1 MSHPNRLI
9 NESSP
14 YLLQHAYNPVDW
26 YPWSEEALTK
36 SKVENKPILL
46 SIGYSAC
53 HWCHVMA
60 HESFENEKIAELMNL
75 YFVCIKVD
83 REERPDLDSIYMKAV
98 QVTTGSGGWPLTAFL
113 TPDGKPFYGGTY
125 FPPEDRHGIPGFP
138 KLLKSVADA
147 YINSR
152 PEIDKHSEKLTE
164 HVAKMMNNTGQIN
177 TISESTLK
185 VAFDSFYSEFDH
197 EFGGFGAHP
206 KFPQPIN
213 FEFSLRHHVRFKDEN
228 SLRVVEESLIHMANG
243 GIYDQIGGGFH
254 RYSTDEK
261 WLVPHFEKMLY
272 DNALLTSLY
281 IHVYEKTKN
290 RFYLDIAED
299 TLSYV
304 KREMLDIN
312 GSFYSSQD
320 ADSEG
325 IEGKFFVWNCEEII
339 EELGEKEGQI
349 FNEIYGVTK
358 KGNFEG
364 KSILTKS
371 NSYQSIPFED
381 NPEFDKN
388 INLSK
393 EKLLALRN
401 TRIPPET
408 DKKII
413 TSWNALMMKSFAEA
427 AIVTK
432 NGEYLRIAQLNADFL
447 TDKLYKSSILYRTY
461 QNDEPKITGFLEDYS
476 FLIDALLKLHEASFE
491 SKWLK
496 IAVGLC
502 YEMVDLFWDDST
514 GILYDTSNT
523 HENLVIRPS
532 EWTDNAIPSGTS
544 LAVEVLLKFSIILDE
559 QLFRDIATR
568 ILASMI
574 KLVEQFPSASGQW
587 LNAIDFYTSNHPE
600 ITIVGSKSNKNT
612 QSLLNQVYKTYI
624 PNKILIGLNKEKN
637 SISNL
642 AFTKYKQAI
651 ANQPTAYL
659 CQNYECDLPTNDP
672 EILSKQLLDIK

>member
-26 YPWSEEALTK
+26 YPWGEEALTK

-152 PEIDKHSEKLTE
+152 SEIDKHSEKLTE

-228 SLRVVEESLIHMANG
+228 SLRVVEESLINMANG

-272 DNALLTSLY
+272 DNALLSSLY

-325 IEGKFFVWNCEEII
+325 IEGKFFVWDCEEII

-393 EKLLALRN
+393 EKLLAVRN

-413 TSWNALMMKSFAEA
+413 TSWNALMMKSFSEA
-427 AIVTK
+427 AIVTQ
-432 NGEYLRIAQLNADFL
+432 NSEYLKIAQLNATFL

-461 QNDEPKITGFLEDYS
+461 QNGEPKITGFLEDYS
-476 FLIDALLKLHEASFE
+476 FLIDALLKMHEASFE
-491 SKWLK
+491 SKWLE

-502 YEMVDLFWDDST
+502 YEMVDLFWDDRA

-532 EWTDNAIPSGTS
+532 EWTDNAIPAGAS

-559 QLFRDIATR
+559 QLFRDIASR

-600 ITIVGSKSNKNT
+600 ITIVGSKSNKDT
-612 QSLLNQVYKTYI
+612 QNLLNQVYKTYI
-624 PNKILIGLNKEKN
+624 PNKILIGLNKEQN

>member
-1 MSHPNRLI
+1 MPPNRLI
-9 NESSP
+9 HESSP

-26 YPWSEEALTK
+26 YPWGQEALTK
-36 SKVENKPILL
+36 SKMENKPILL

-60 HESFENEKIAELMNL
+60 HESFENENIAALMNS

-83 REERPDLDSIYMKAV
+83 REERPDLDSIYMKAI
-98 QVTTGSGGWPLTAFL
+98 QATTGAGGWPLTAFL
-113 TPDGKPFYGGTY
+113 TPECKPFYGGTY
-125 FPPEDRHGIPGFP
+125 FPPENRHGISGFP
-138 KLLKSVADA
+138 KILQSVAEA
-147 YINSR
+147 YSKSSSEINQ
-152 PEIDKHSEKLTE
+152 HSEKLTE
-164 HVAKMMNNTGQIN
+164 HVSKMMNGPKQISP
-177 TISESTLK
+177 ILESTLK
-185 VAFDSFYSEFDH
+185 IAFDSFYSEFDH
-197 EFGGFGAHP
+197 EFGGFGTHP
-206 KFPQPIN
+206 KFPQPVN
-213 FEFSLRHHVRFKDEN
+213 FEFALRHHIRFNDQN
-228 SLRVVEESLIHMANG
+228 SLRVVEESLINMANG
-243 GIYDQIGGGFH
+243 GIYDQLGGGFH

-272 DNALLTSLY
+272 DNALLASLY
-281 IHVYEKTKN
+281 IHAYETTNN
-290 RFYLDIAED
+290 RFYLDIAEE

-304 KREMLDIN
+304 KREMLDPN

-325 IEGKFFVWNCEEII
+325 IEGKFFVWGPEEII
-339 EELGEKEGQI
+339 EKLGEKDGKI
-349 FNEIYGVTK
+349 FNRIYGVTSN
-358 KGNFEG
+358 GNFEG

-371 NSYQSIPFED
+371 NYHKIISDENDTDFI
-381 NPEFDKN
+381 KN
-388 INLSK
+388 LNLIK
-393 EKLLALRN
+393 EKLLLARN
-401 TRIPPET
+401 ARIAPET

-413 TSWNALMMKSFAEA
+413 TSWNALTMKAFSEA

-432 NGEYLRIAQLNADFL
+432 SPEYLRIAKLNAEFL
-447 TDKLYKSSILYRTY
+447 TNNLYKSSILYRTY
-461 QNDEPKITGFLEDYS
+461 QNEQPKITGFLEDYS
-476 FLIDALLKLHEASFE
+476 FLIDGLLKLHEASFDP
-491 SKWLK
+491 KWIQ

-532 EWTDNAIPSGTS
+532 EWTDNAIPAGAS

-559 QLFRDIATR
+559 QLFNDIATR
-568 ILASMI
+568 ILGSMI

-587 LNAIDFYTSNHPE
+587 LNTIDFYTSNNQE
-600 ITIVGSKSNKNT
+600 ITIVGSKNNKKT
-612 QSLLNQVYKTYI
+612 QSLLDQVYKTYL
-624 PNKILIGLNKEKN
+624 PNKILIGLDQENS

-651 ANQPTAYL
+651 ANQPTVYL

-672 EILSKQLLDIK
+672 EILFKQLLDVR

>member
-1 MSHPNRLI
+1 MNRPNRLI

-26 YPWSEEALTK
+26 YPWGNEALTK

-60 HESFENEKIAELMNL
+60 HESFENEKIAELMNMH
-75 YFVCIKVD
+75 FICIKVD

-152 PEIDKHSEKLTE
+152 SEIEKHSEKLTE
-164 HVAKMMNNTGQIN
+164 HVAKMMNNTRQIN
-177 TISESTLK
+177 QITESTLK
-185 VAFDSFYSEFDH
+185 VGFDSFFSEFDH
-197 EFGGFGAHP
+197 EFGGFGTHP

-213 FEFSLRHHVRFKDEN
+213 FEFALRHHARFKDEN
-228 SLRVVEESLIHMANG
+228 SLRVVEESLTQMANG

-272 DNALLTSLY
+272 DNALLASLY
-281 IHVYEKTKN
+281 IHVYETTKN
-290 RFYLDIAED
+290 LFYLDIAED
-299 TLSYV
+299 ILSYV
-304 KREMLDIN
+304 KREMLDTN

-325 IEGKFFVWNCEEII
+325 IEGKFFVWGFEEII
-339 EELGEKEGQI
+339 EELGKKDGEI
-349 FNEIYGVTK
+349 FNKIYGVTE

-371 NSYQSIPFED
+371 NFHEDVSYKCSPDFIT
-381 NPEFDKN
+381 NL
-388 INLSK
+388 NLSK
-393 EKLLALRN
+393 EKLLAARN

-413 TSWNALMMKSFAEA
+413 TSWNALMMKSFSEA
-427 AIVTK
+427 AIATK
-432 NGEYLRIAQLNADFL
+432 NPEYLRIAQLNAKFI
-447 TDKLYKSSILYRTY
+447 TDNLYKSSILYRTY

-476 FLIDALLKLHEASFE
+476 FLIDALLKLHEASFD
-491 SKWLK
+491 SKWLETA
-496 IAVGLC
+496 IALC
-502 YEMVDLFWDDST
+502 YEMIDLFWDDSK
-514 GILYDTSNT
+514 GILYDTSKT
-523 HENLVIRPS
+523 HENLIIRPS
-532 EWTDNAIPSGTS
+532 EWTDNAIPSGAS

-559 QLFRDIATR
+559 QVFRDIATK
-568 ILASMI
+568 ILASMV

-587 LNAIDFYTSNHPE
+587 LNAIDFHTSNHPE
-600 ITIVGSKSNKNT
+600 ITIVGSKSDKGT
-612 QSLLNQVYKTYI
+612 QNLLNQVYKTYI
-624 PNKILIGLNKEKN
+624 PNKILVGLNSENN

-651 ANQPTAYL
+651 ANKPTVYL

>member
-1 MSHPNRLI
+1 MNTPNRLI

-26 YPWSEEALTK
+26 YPWAEEAITK

-53 HWCHVMA
+53 HWWHVMA

-98 QVTTGSGGWPLTAFL
+98 QLTTGSGGWPLTAFL

-152 PEIDKHSEKLTE
+152 PEIDKHSEKLTA
-164 HVAKMMNNTGQIN
+164 HVAKMMNPIGQIN
-177 TISESTLK
+177 PITESTLK

-197 EFGGFGAHP
+197 EYGGFGTHP
-206 KFPQPIN
+206 KFPQPVN
-213 FEFSLRHHVRFKDEN
+213 FEFALRHHIRLKDEK
-228 SLRVVEESLIHMANG
+228 SLQVVEESLTHMANG

-281 IHVYEKTKN
+281 IHVYETTNN
-290 RFYLDIAED
+290 RFYLNIAED

-304 KREMLDIN
+304 KREMLDNN

-325 IEGKFFVWNCEEII
+325 IEGKFFVWSPEEII
-339 EELGEKEGQI
+339 EVLGKKDGEI
-349 FNEIYGVTK
+349 FNDIYGVTTN
-358 KGNFEG
+358 GNFEG
-364 KSILTKS
+364 KSILNKS
-371 NSYQSIPFED
+371 NSQQTISLQDDPDFL
-381 NPEFDKN
+381 KN
-388 INLSK
+388 INSSK
-393 EKLLALRN
+393 KKLLAARN
-401 TRIPPET
+401 TRIAPET

-413 TSWNALMMKSFAEA
+413 TSWNALMMKSFAEG
-427 AIVTK
+427 AIATK
-432 NGEYLRIAQLNADFL
+432 NQEYLRIAQLNADFI
-447 TDKLYKSSILYRTY
+447 TSNLYKSSILYRTY
-461 QNDEPKITGFLEDYS
+461 QNDKPKITGFLEDYS
-476 FLIDALLKLHEASFE
+476 FLIDALLKLHEASFD
-491 SKWLK
+491 SKWLE

-502 YEMVDLFWDDST
+502 YEMIDLFWDEST
-514 GILYDTSNT
+514 GILFDTPNT

-532 EWTDNAIPSGTS
+532 EWTDNAIPSGAS

-559 QLFRDIATR
+559 KLFMDIATK

-574 KLVEQFPSASGQW
+574 KLIEQFPSASGQW
-587 LNAIDFYTSNHPE
+587 LNAIDFHTSNHPE
-600 ITIVGSKSNKNT
+600 ITIVGSKNNKDT
-612 QSLLNQVYKTYI
+612 QNLLNQVYKTYI
-624 PNKILIGLNKEKN
+624 PNKILIGVNKENN

-642 AFTKYKQAI
+642 AFTKYKQTI

-672 EILSKQLLDIK
+672 EIFYKQLLDIK

>member
-304 KREMLDIN
+304 KREMLDTN

-393 EKLLALRN
+393 EKLLAVRN

-413 TSWNALMMKSFAEA
+413 TSWNALMMKSFSEA

-432 NGEYLRIAQLNADFL
+432 NAEYLKIAQLNAAFL
-447 TDKLYKSSILYRTY
+447 TDNLYKSSILYRTY
-461 QNDEPKITGFLEDYS
+461 QNGEPKITGFLEDYS

-523 HENLVIRPS
+523 HETLVIRPS
-532 EWTDNAIPSGTS
+532 EWTDNAIPAGAS
-544 LAVEVLLKFSIILDE
+544 LAVEILLKFSIILDE

-600 ITIVGSKSNKNT
+600 ITIVGSKSNKDT
-612 QSLLNQVYKTYI
+612 QNLLNQVYKTYI